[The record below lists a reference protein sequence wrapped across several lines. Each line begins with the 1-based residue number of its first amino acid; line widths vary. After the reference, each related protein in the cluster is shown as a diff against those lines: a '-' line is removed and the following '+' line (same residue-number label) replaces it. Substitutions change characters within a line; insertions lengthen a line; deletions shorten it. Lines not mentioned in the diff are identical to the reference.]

1 MSMKSI
7 VNRIVLFLLLT
18 VAGFH
23 AGAQAIDSMM
33 AVYAQGFPKEK
44 IHIHFDKQLYNPD
57 ETIWYKVYLMAGI
70 QPSPLSKNMYVEWYD
85 TTGRMIKQTVAPL
98 YLSSAKGSFDIPADY
113 KGSFIHLKAFTRWML
128 NDDTAFLYER
138 DLLINTASAQAM
150 PKKAAPQTTGVGIFP
165 EGGTLITGLN
175 SRVAFKAVNPYGLPV
190 LIKGVLVNDK
200 KEVIDSLQVKHDGMG
215 MFNLQ
220 PLPGEKY
227 QLNWTDEFG
236 VKGITNLPAAKEQ
249 GTVMNV
255 RTTNEKAVVV
265 IQRTANAAE
274 PLKQMHLLIHMN
286 QDLLYK
292 VTIKMQERLIQR
304 AEIPIDELPTGIVQF
319 TLFSND
325 WTPVAERVVFVNNH
339 YHEFNAKL
347 NPITVDLDKRKKNVF
362 EIVVNDTTV
371 SNLSVAVTDA
381 GVISP
386 DQHTIFSDFLISSE
400 LKGYIHNPAYY
411 FTSDTDS
418 ITAHLDLVMMTNGW
432 RRFDWDKIKAA
443 VPPLLKYMPETAY
456 MSLKGTV
463 FGAKNISTR
472 EPLQLNFILVG
483 KDSSK
488 TLLFAPVDKDGNF
501 EDPGVFFYDTVKVLY
516 NFNANNKLSAQTQVK
531 LENGL
536 MRKEPG
542 TTTMLGK
549 GQPMYIWS
557 DSISRLRMNYF
568 LSEQEKLRRS
578 MASATLQEVIVKTK
592 SKNPIQ
598 LMDEKYTSGLFAGGD
613 GYSFDLTDDKFA
625 GAVDLFTYL
634 QGKVPGLQ
642 INNSGSQPSMSW
654 RGATPDLF
662 LNEMRS
668 EIGTIQ
674 NINVF
679 DVAYIKVFRPP
690 FFGSFGGGAGGAIA
704 IYTKKGT
711 DARRASPDSKGMDK
725 TVLGGYSRFREFYSP
740 SYERPPASFEA
751 DVRNTLY
758 WNPYIIT
765 NKKTPRFR
773 VDFYNNDI
781 SKKLQIVLEGMNQ
794 DGKMIRIVK
803 LLE

>member
-1 MSMKSI
+1 MKSI
-7 VNRIVLFLLLT
+7 GNRIVLFLMLT
-18 VAGFH
+18 IAGFH
-23 AGAQAIDSMM
+23 AGAQAVDSMM
-33 AVYAQGFPKEK
+33 AIYAQGFPKEK

-57 ETIWYKVYLMAGI
+57 ETIWYKVYLMAGNE
-70 QPSPLSKNMYVEWYD
+70 PSPLSKNMYVEWYD

-98 YLSSAKGSFDIPADY
+98 YLSSAKGSFDVPADY

-128 NDDTAFLYER
+128 NEDTAFLYER
-138 DLLINTASAQAM
+138 DLLINHASAQAA
-150 PKKAAPQTTGVGIFP
+150 PKKPSPQTTSVGIFP
-165 EGGTLITGLN
+165 EGGSLIMGLN
-175 SRVAFKAVNPYGLPV
+175 SRVAFKSVNAYGLPV

-200 KEVIDSLQVKHDGMG
+200 KEIIDSLKVKHDGMG
-215 MFNLQ
+215 MFDLQ
-220 PLPGEKY
+220 PLPGERY

-236 VKGITNLPAAKEQ
+236 VKGITQLPVAKDQ
-249 GTVMNV
+249 GSVMNV
-255 RTTNEKAVVV
+255 RTTNEKAIVV

-274 PLKQMHLLIHMN
+274 PLKQMHLMIHLN

-347 NPITVDLDKRKKNVF
+347 NPITVDLDKRKKNIF

-418 ITAHLDLVMMTNGW
+418 ITANLDLVMMTNGW
-432 RRFDWDKIKAA
+432 RKFDWDKIRAA
-443 VPPLLKYMPETAY
+443 IPPQLKYMPETAY

-463 FGAKNISTR
+463 FGAKNIATR

-501 EDPGVFFYDTVKVLY
+501 EEPGVFFYDTVKVMY

-531 LENGL
+531 VENGL
-536 MRKEPG
+536 LRKEPG
-542 TTTMLGK
+542 TTTLLGK

-578 MASATLQEVIVKTK
+578 MASATLQEVIVKTR
-592 SKNPIQ
+592 SKNPLQ
-598 LMDEKYTSGLFAGGD
+598 LMDEKYASGLFAGGD
-613 GYSFDLTDDKFA
+613 GYSFDLTTDQFP
-625 GAVDLFTYL
+625 GALDLFTYL

-642 INNSGSQPSMSW
+642 ISNAGSQPSMSW
-654 RGATPDLF
+654 RGASPDLF

-668 EIGTIQ
+668 DIGAVQ
-674 NINVF
+674 NINML

-794 DGKMIRIVK
+794 EGKMIRIVK

>member
-1 MSMKSI
+1 MKSI

>member
-7 VNRIVLFLLLT
+7 VNRIVLFLMLT

-57 ETIWYKVYLMAGI
+57 ETIWYKVYLMAGNE
-70 QPSPLSKNMYVEWYD
+70 PSPLSKNMYVEWYD

-138 DLLINTASAQAM
+138 DLLINAASAQAM
-150 PKKAAPQTTGVGIFP
+150 PKKAAPQTTSVGIFP
-165 EGGTLITGLN
+165 EGGTLIMGLN
-175 SRVAFKAVNPYGLPV
+175 SRAAFKAVNAYGLPV

-200 KEVIDSLQVKHDGMG
+200 KEVIDSLKVKHDGMG

-236 VKGITNLPAAKEQ
+236 VRGITNLPAAKEQ

-274 PLKQMHLLIHMN
+274 PLKQMHLLIHMG

-432 RRFDWDKIKAA
+432 RKFDWDKIKAA
-443 VPPLLKYMPETAY
+443 VPPQLKYMPETAY

-463 FGAKNISTR
+463 FGTKNISTR

-501 EDPGVFFYDTVKVLY
+501 EEPGVFFYDTVKVLY

-531 LENGL
+531 VENGL
-536 MRKEPG
+536 LRKEPG
-542 TTTMLGK
+542 TTTLLGK

-642 INNSGSQPSMSW
+642 INNAGSQPSMSW

>member
-1 MSMKSI
+1 MKKT
-7 VNRIVLFLLLT
+7 VNRILFFLLLT
-18 VAGFH
+18 ITGIQ
-23 AGAQAIDSMM
+23 AGAQAVDSMM
-33 AVYAQGFPKEK
+33 NIYAQGFPKEK

-57 ETIWYKVYLMAGI
+57 ETIWYKVYLMAGNE
-70 QPSPLSKNMYVEWYD
+70 PSPLSKNMYVEWYD

-98 YLSSAKGSFDIPADY
+98 YLSSAKGSFDVPADY

-138 DLLINTASAQAM
+138 DLMINTASAATS
-150 PKKAAPQTTGVGIFP
+150 PKKPKPGTTSVGVFP
-165 EGGTLITGLN
+165 EGGTLIMGLN

-190 LIKGVLVNDK
+190 LIRGVVVNEK
-200 KEVIDSLQVKHDGMG
+200 KEVIDSLRVKHDGMG

-236 VKGITNLPAAKEQ
+236 AKGITPLPEAKLQ
-249 GTVMNV
+249 GTAMNV

-265 IQRTANAAE
+265 IQRTANAEE

-286 QDLLYK
+286 QELLYK
-292 VTIKMQERLIQR
+292 VSIRMQERLIQR

-325 WTPVAERVVFVNNH
+325 WIPVAERVVFVNNH
-339 YHEFNAKL
+339 FHEFNAKL

-362 EIVVNDTTV
+362 EILVSDTTV

-386 DQHTIFSDFLISSE
+386 DQHTIFSDFLISND
-400 LKGYIHNPAYY
+400 LRGYIHNPAYY
-411 FTSDTDS
+411 FTSDADS
-418 ITAHLDLVMMTNGW
+418 ITANLDLVMMTNGW
-432 RRFDWDKIKAA
+432 RKFDWDKIRAG
-443 VPPLLKYMPETAY
+443 VPPRLKYLPETAY

-463 FGAKNISTR
+463 FGAKNISTKD
-472 EPLQLNFILVG
+472 PLQLNFILVG

-488 TLLFAPVDKDGNF
+488 TILFAPVDKEGNF
-501 EDPGVFFYDTVKVLY
+501 EDPTVFFYDTVRVMY

-531 LENGL
+531 IDNGL
-536 MRKEPG
+536 LRKEPG
-542 TTTMLGK
+542 TTTILGQ

-592 SKNPIQ
+592 SKNPLQI
-598 LMDEKYTSGLFAGGD
+598 MDEKYTSGLFSGGD
-613 GYSFDLTDDKFA
+613 GYSFDLTEDKFVA
-625 GAVDLFTYL
+625 AVDLFTYL
-634 QGKVPGLQ
+634 QGRVPGLQ
-642 INNSGSQPSMSW
+642 ISNAGSQPSLSW

-668 EIGTIQ
+668 DVSAVQ
-674 NINVF
+674 SINVL

-690 FFGSFGGGAGGAIA
+690 FFGSIGGGAGGAIA
-704 IYTKKGT
+704 IYTKKGG

-740 SYERPPASFEA
+740 SYEKPPASFEA

-781 SKKLQIVLEGMNQ
+781 SKKLQIVVEGMNQ

>member
-1 MSMKSI
+1 MKSI

-138 DLLINTASAQAM
+138 DLLINTASTQAM